1 MKMKN
6 KKLLIISLITIL
18 IDILS
23 KLLVVNNLIENQS
36 ISIIKKI
43 LNITYAKNTGVAFS
57 FLDGN
62 KIFIIIATIIILII
76 LIKHIKNTYID
87 KIEQIGYGLIIGG
100 AIGNLIDRIIY
111 GHVID
116 FIDFRIINYPIFN
129 LADTAIVIGVFIILF
144 KSFHRK

>member
-6 KKLLIISLITIL
+6 KKIFIISLITLL
-18 IDILS
+18 IDISS
-23 KLLVVNNLIENQS
+23 KLLVVNNLLENQS
-36 ISIIKKI
+36 IRIIKKV

-62 KIFIIIATIIILII
+62 KVFIIIATIIILVV

-87 KIEQIGYGLIIGG
+87 KKEQIGYGLIIGG
-100 AIGNLIDRIIY
+100 AIGNLLDRIIY

-144 KSFHRK
+144 KSFRRK

>member
-23 KLLVVNNLIENQS
+23 KILVVNNLLENQS

-129 LADTAIVIGVFIILF
+129 L
-144 KSFHRK
+144 